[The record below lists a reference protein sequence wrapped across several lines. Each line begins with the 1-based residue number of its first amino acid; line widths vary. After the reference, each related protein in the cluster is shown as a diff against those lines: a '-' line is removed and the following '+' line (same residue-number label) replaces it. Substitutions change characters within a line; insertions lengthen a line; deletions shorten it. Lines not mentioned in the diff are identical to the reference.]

1 MKECRNGMEPIAKQS
16 TRDQVI
22 ATLRKAI
29 FNGDLKEGEELIQEE
44 IAKKLN
50 VSRMPVREA
59 FYALERE
66 GLLLTNQNRR
76 VTVKGFTRDDIQDHY
91 DIRAMLEG
99 EAAARASLKDF
110 DKQELLEIQQD
121 IENAVAN
128 RQVNDY
134 IVANEHFHRIIWK
147 ASESERLQSF
157 LDQMWNGLPP
167 HLAEMVEE
175 QMIKSIKEHQVIVS
189 AILEGN
195 ADKAREATEAHIRR
209 SMTDFLE
216 NY

>member
-1 MKECRNGMEPIAKQS
+1 MEPISKQS

-29 FNGDLKEGEELIQEE
+29 FNGDLKDGEELIQED
-44 IAKKLN
+44 IATKLN

-66 GLLLTNQNRR
+66 GLLTTNQKRR
-76 VTVKGFTRDDIQDHY
+76 VTVKGITHKDIEDHY

-99 EAAARASLKDF
+99 EAAARASQKDF
-110 DKQELLEIQQD
+110 DKDELREVQKD
-121 IENAVAN
+121 IETAVVEG
-128 RQVNDY
+128 QTKDY
-134 IVANEHFHRIIWK
+134 IIANEHFHRMIWK
-147 ASESERLQSF
+147 ASDSERLQSF

-167 HLAEMVEE
+167 HLAEMLGE
-175 QMIKSIKEHQVIVS
+175 QMHKSVDEHKVIAD
-189 AILEGN
+189 AIISG
-195 ADKAREATEAHIRR
+195 DDKKAREATENHIRR
-209 SMTDFLE
+209 SMRDFLE

>member
-1 MKECRNGMEPIAKQS
+1 MKPIAKLS

-29 FNGDLKEGEELIQEE
+29 FNGDLKDGEELIQED
-44 IAKKLN
+44 IATKLN

-66 GLLLTNQNRR
+66 GLLTTNQKRR
-76 VTVKGFTRDDIQDHY
+76 VTVKGITHKDIEDHY

-99 EAAARASLKDF
+99 EASARASQKDF
-110 DKQELLEIQQD
+110 DKDELREVQQD
-121 IENAVAN
+121 IETAVAEG
-128 RQVNDY
+128 QTKDY
-134 IVANEHFHRIIWK
+134 IIANEHFHRIIWK
-147 ASESERLQSF
+147 ASDSERLQSF

-167 HLAEMVEE
+167 HLAEMLGE
-175 QMIKSIKEHQVIVS
+175 QMNKSMQEHKLIVD
-189 AILEGN
+189 AILSGN
-195 ADKAREATEAHIRR
+195 ADKAREATENHIRR
-209 SMTDFLE
+209 SMRDFLE

>member
-1 MKECRNGMEPIAKQS
+1 MHVQMKPIAKLS

-29 FNGDLKEGEELIQEE
+29 FNGDLKDGEELIQED
-44 IAKKLN
+44 IATKLN

-66 GLLLTNQNRR
+66 GLLTTNQKRR
-76 VTVKGFTRDDIQDHY
+76 VTVKGITHKDIEDHY

-99 EAAARASLKDF
+99 EASARASQKDF
-110 DKQELLEIQQD
+110 DKDELREVQQD
-121 IENAVAN
+121 IETAVAEG
-128 RQVNDY
+128 QTKDY
-134 IVANEHFHRIIWK
+134 IIANEHFHRIIWK
-147 ASESERLQSF
+147 ASDSERLQSF

-167 HLAEMVEE
+167 HLAEMLGE
-175 QMIKSIKEHQVIVS
+175 QMNKSMQEHKLIVD
-189 AILEGN
+189 AILSGN
-195 ADKAREATEAHIRR
+195 ADKAREATENHIRR
-209 SMTDFLE
+209 SMRDFLE

>member
-1 MKECRNGMEPIAKQS
+1 MKPIAKQS

-22 ATLRKAI
+22 MSLRKAI
-29 FNGDLKEGEELIQEE
+29 FNGDLKDGEELIQED

-66 GLLLTNQNRR
+66 GLLITNQNRR
-76 VTVKGFTRDDIQDHY
+76 VTVKGFTLEDIKDHY

-99 EAAARASLKDF
+99 EAAARACKNGVDTS
-110 DKQELLEIQQD
+110 ELREIQQE
-121 IENAVAN
+121 IETAVTEKN
-128 RQVNDY
+128 ISDY
-134 IVANEHFHRIIWK
+134 IIANEHFHRLIWK
-147 ASESERLQSF
+147 SSQSERLQSF

-167 HLAEMVEE
+167 HLAEMVED
-175 QMIKSIKEHQVIVS
+175 QMNKSIFEHDKVIQ
-189 AILEGN
+189 AITSGDEEQARQTLEN
-195 ADKAREATEAHIRR
+195 HVRR
-209 SMTDFLE
+209 SMMDFLE